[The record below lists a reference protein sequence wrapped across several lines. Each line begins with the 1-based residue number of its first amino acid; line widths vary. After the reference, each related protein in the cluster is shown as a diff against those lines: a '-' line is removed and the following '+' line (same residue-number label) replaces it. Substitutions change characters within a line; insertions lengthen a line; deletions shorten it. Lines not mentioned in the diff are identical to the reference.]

1 MSKETLLKRE
11 FTEREVQRMRNIVTK
26 KTGDRTTI
34 QAGWESQIKR
44 QEGDVWDE
52 NGKTCIMRPKPD
64 WSSHACDS
72 MRYLAVGYQPFNENW
87 DKPIRRNMK
96 GIV

>member
-44 QEGDVWDE
+44 Q
-52 NGKTCIMRPKPD
+52 
-64 WSSHACDS
+64 
-72 MRYLAVGYQPFNENW
+72 
-87 DKPIRRNMK
+87 
-96 GIV
+96 

>member
-26 KTGDRTTI
+26 KTGERTII

-44 QEGDVWDE
+44 SV
-52 NGKTCIMRPKPD
+52 
-64 WSSHACDS
+64 
-72 MRYLAVGYQPFNENW
+72 
-87 DKPIRRNMK
+87 RRTKNRTRSQIAALHHHK
-96 GIV
+96 RQGF